1 MPRTLSAR
9 EHLKVADRHL
19 EDHVRLAWDDPT
31 DWDDLALYGF
41 YCLEAA
47 IMAASTH
54 LGWTTRGQHPDKA
67 RAAERL
73 ATERG
78 LPDIQ
83 QLLTELNDG
92 RKAVA
97 YGDLDMP
104 ELNPAEVITQIEGYI
119 AAVAVLIGDDGA

>member
-1 MPRTLSAR
+1 M
-9 EHLKVADRHL
+9 EHLAVARHHL
-19 EDHVRLAWDDPT
+19 RDHVQVAWDDPT

-47 IMAASTH
+47 VMAASTH
-54 LGWTTRGQHPDKA
+54 AGWVTRGQHPDKA
-67 RAAERL
+67 KAAERL
-73 ATERG
+73 TQEHG

-83 QLLTELNDG
+83 DLLTELNDG

-104 ELNPAEVITQIEGYI
+104 ELNPEEVATQIDAYVQ
-119 AAVAVLIGDDGA
+119 AVADLIGAEKP